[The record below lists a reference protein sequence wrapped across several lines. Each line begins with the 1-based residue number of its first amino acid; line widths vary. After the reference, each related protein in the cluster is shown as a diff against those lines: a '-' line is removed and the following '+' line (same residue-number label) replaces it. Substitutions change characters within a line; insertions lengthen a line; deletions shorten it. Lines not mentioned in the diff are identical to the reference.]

1 MKIRVLLLALTML
14 LGACA
19 SQQDKDLVEAAGDGD
34 VERMQRLLDGGANV
48 NTVALEWT
56 PLTNA
61 AANGRL
67 GAVELLVASGA
78 DMNKGIAGLSPLF
91 FAARKGHVAVVRF
104 LLKKNAKLTF
114 PEAVRN
120 SFLADVRSLNDP
132 ELMKLLAD
140 QP

>member
-1 MKIRVLLLALTML
+1 MKIRVLLLALTIF

-34 VERMQRLLDGGANV
+34 VERVQRLLDRGADV

-61 AANGRL
+61 ARKGQL

-78 DMNKGIAGLSPLF
+78 DVNKGIAGLSPLF
-91 FAARKGHVAVVRF
+91 FAARRARGSRPFFIAEECQVDLSGGSSEEVFGRGA
-104 LLKKNAKLTF
+104 
-114 PEAVRN
+114 
-120 SFLADVRSLNDP
+120 
-132 ELMKLLAD
+132 EL
-140 QP
+140 